1 MRKPYFENAN
11 DIEENKK
18 IANTIMGKRIKELR
32 ITNKPKKDTQPMLA
46 EYLNLGKKKGNKR
59 SKGGGKQTISNA
71 ERGVR
76 SLPANLLPIIADK
89 YNTSVE
95 SFFNEDK
102 VFVLSENVF
111 YQIVSRLNASD
122 ETKIN
127 AIKYMSVITDSAIE
141 KVGAEKLFDIIFKVT
156 REASFGN
163 TDGMRIGADIDA
175 INRFHEETEGKSL
188 YLESAVTYAK
198 EIGDNSNYKGKYNN

>member
-32 ITNKPKKDTQPMLA
+32 MSNKPTKDTQLSLA
-46 EYLNLGKKKGNKR
+46 DYLNLGKKKGIKR

-111 YQIVSRLNASD
+111 YQIVSRLKISD
-122 ETKIN
+122 ERKIGVT
-127 AIKYMSVITDSAIE
+127 KYMSHITDRAIDNI
-141 KVGAEKLFDIIFKVT
+141 GAEKLFDIIYKVT
-156 REASFGN
+156 SEASFGN
-163 TDGMRIGADIDA
+163 TNGMRIGADIDA
-175 INRFHEETEGKSL
+175 INKFHEETEGKSL
-188 YLESAVTYAK
+188 YLENAVTYAK
-198 EIGDNSNYKGKYNN
+198 EMIDNSNLIGKYNN

>member
-1 MRKPYFENAN
+1 M
-11 DIEENKK
+11 
-18 IANTIMGKRIKELR
+18 
-32 ITNKPKKDTQPMLA
+32 
-46 EYLNLGKKKGNKR
+46 
-59 SKGGGKQTISNA
+59 
-71 ERGVR
+71 
-76 SLPANLLPIIADK
+76 
-89 YNTSVE
+89 
-95 SFFNEDK
+95 
-102 VFVLSENVF
+102 
-111 YQIVSRLNASD
+111 SRLNESD